1 MAAGEVD
8 SDSIRVMVVDDS
20 AVARQAVVAAL
31 NRADGLVPV
40 GIAANG
46 RVALDRL
53 DLMQP
58 DVMVLDLEMPEL
70 DGIATLRELRRTNPN
85 LPVVVFSN
93 LTSRGAA
100 ATLEALAAGAS
111 AFALKPTAI
120 GAGANSLNT
129 DLIPL
134 VVALG
139 RRSSAMPQPVQPTS
153 HPLPRVRRAG
163 PASAVV
169 IGVSTGGPAALTT
182 LIGAL
187 PGDLRA
193 PVLIVQHM
201 PPVFTRLL
209 AERLNGQAAVSVTE
223 ATAGE
228 RVRPGHVYIA
238 PGGHHL
244 QLVRN
249 GQTVE
254 LALDDGPPEN
264 SCRPAADV
272 LFRSAAA
279 AYGSD
284 LLGIVLT
291 GMGSDGTH
299 GAEAIHNA
307 GGSVIVQDPTS
318 AVIGS
323 MPSAVISAGLSDAE
337 VPIELMAAEIAARTG
352 VGRP

>member
-134 VVALG
+134 VIALG
-139 RRSSAMPQPVQPTS
+139 RRQSAPQPAQPTS
-153 HPLPRVRRAG
+153 RPLPRVRRAG
-163 PASAVV
+163 PAAAVV

-193 PVLIVQHM
+193 PVVIVQHM

-228 RVRPGHVYIA
+228 RVHPGHVYIA

-244 QLVRN
+244 RLVRN
-249 GQTVE
+249 GQAVE

-291 GMGSDGTH
+291 GMGSDGTR
-299 GAEAIHNA
+299 GAEAIRGA
-307 GGSVIVQDPTS
+307 GGSVIVQDPS
-318 AVIGS
+318 NAVIGS
-323 MPSAVISAGLSDAE
+323 MPSAVISAGLSEAE